1 MKPSVSRSRAVTAAG
16 ALSLA
21 VVPATASAQSPQTT
35 APQATASAA
44 PVSASLHDSH
54 VRYGSRVTVSGRI
67 AQSGT
72 VQPVVLEYR
81 PRGGQWSAVA
91 QDETDKAGRY
101 RLRATVRRNG
111 ALRVV
116 LAGRP
121 ATAVAAGPTAAAPT
135 TSRELAVRVAA
146 ALRTTKVRRDVVAG
160 RAATV
165 SGTVLPAAAGR
176 VVRLQV
182 RRGGTWR
189 TVDRDATS
197 RGGRY
202 ALSWRTARIGRM
214 SMRVR
219 VGADRATTA
228 TRRTLGR
235 LNVYRR
241 VFVSWYGPGFYG
253 GRTACGQTLG
263 YGTLGVA
270 HKSLPCGTKVTFRLR
285 GRSVTVPVIDRG
297 PYVGGREYDL
307 TGATKR
313 ALGFGSTG
321 TVLSTV

>member
-1 MKPSVSRSRAVTAAG
+1 MLPSNPRTRALMLAG
-16 ALSLA
+16 ALPLA
-21 VVPATASAQSPQTT
+21 SVPAVATAQTA
-35 APQATASAA
+35 APQATASAS
-44 PVSASLHDSH
+44 PVTAKLTDSH
-54 VRYGSRVTVSGRI
+54 IRYGSAVTVTGAI
-67 AQSGT
+67 ARAGAGT
-72 VQPVVLEYR
+72 PVVLEFR
-81 PRGGQWSAVA
+81 PRGGQWGAVGKA
-91 QDETDKAGRY
+91 QTTKDGRF
-101 RLRATVRRNG
+101 RVRGEVRRNG

-116 LAGRP
+116 QAGGSST
-121 ATAVAAGPTAAAPT
+121 TAVAAGTPTTSAG
-135 TSRELAVRVAA
+135 TSRELDVRVAA

-160 RAATV
+160 RAASV
-165 SGTVLPAAAGR
+165 SGRVLPARGGR
-176 VVRLQV
+176 VVRLQI
-182 RRGGTWR
+182 RRGDSWR

-197 RGGRY
+197 KGGAY
-202 ALSWRTARIGRM
+202 ALRWKTRGIGRM

-219 VGADRATTA
+219 VGGDSSTTA

-241 VFVSWYGPGFYG
+241 VFASWYGPGFYG

-270 HKSLPCGTKVTFRLR
+270 HKSLPCGTRITFRLR
-285 GRSVTVPVIDRG
+285 GRKVTVPVIDRG

-321 TVLSTV
+321 HVLATT

>member
-1 MKPSVSRSRAVTAAG
+1 MLPSNSRSRALTLAG
-16 ALSLA
+16 ALTIA
-21 VVPATASAQSPQTT
+21 TVPAVATAQNA
-35 APQATASAA
+35 APQATASAS
-44 PVSASLHDSH
+44 PVTATLTDSH
-54 VRYGSRVTVSGRI
+54 IRYGSAVRVTGRI
-67 AQSGT
+67 AQASAGT
-72 VQPVVLEYR
+72 PVVLEFR
-81 PRGGQWSAVA
+81 PRGGQWGAVGKA
-91 QDETDKAGRY
+91 ETGKDGRY
-101 RLRATVRRNG
+101 RLRGEVRRTG

-116 LAGRP
+116 VAGGST
-121 ATAVAAGPTAAAPT
+121 TAVAAGPAASSAG
-135 TSRELAVRVAA
+135 TSRELGVRVAA

-160 RAATV
+160 RSATV
-165 SGTVLPAAAGR
+165 SGRVLPAGSGR

-182 RRGGTWR
+182 RRGGAWK

-197 RGGRY
+197 KGGAY
-202 ALSWRTARIGRM
+202 ALRWKTRGIGRM

-219 VGADRATTA
+219 VGSDAGTTA
-228 TRRTLGR
+228 ARRTLGR

-241 VFVSWYGPGFYG
+241 VFASWYGPGFYG

-270 HKSLPCGTKVTFRLR
+270 HKSLPCGTKITFRLR
-285 GRSVTVPVIDRG
+285 GRKVTVPVIDRG

-321 TVLSTV
+321 HVLATT

>member
-1 MKPSVSRSRAVTAAG
+1 MLPSNSRSRALLLAG
-16 ALSLA
+16 ALTLA
-21 VVPATASAQSPQTT
+21 TVPAVATAQTA
-35 APQATASAA
+35 APQATASAS
-44 PVSASLHDSH
+44 PVTAKLIDSH
-54 VRYGSRVTVSGRI
+54 IRYGSAVTVTGRI
-67 AQSGT
+67 ARTGAGT
-72 VQPVVLEYR
+72 PIVLEFR
-81 PRGGQWSAVA
+81 PSGGQWGAVG
-91 QDETDKAGRY
+91 KARTTKDGRF
-101 RLRATVRRNG
+101 RLRADVRRNG

-116 LAGRP
+116 TAGST
-121 ATAVAAGPTAAAPT
+121 TAVAAGSPTSAVGS
-135 TSRELAVRVAA
+135 SRELVVRVAA

-165 SGTVLPAAAGR
+165 SGRVLPARGGR

-182 RRGGTWR
+182 RRGGAWK

-197 RGGRY
+197 RGGAY
-202 ALSWRTARIGRM
+202 ALRWKTSGIGRM

-219 VGADRATTA
+219 VGSDRSTTA
-228 TRRTLGR
+228 ARRTIGR

-241 VFVSWYGPGFYG
+241 VFASWYGPGFYG

-270 HKSLPCGTKVTFRLR
+270 HKSLPCGTKITFRLR
-285 GRSVTVPVIDRG
+285 GRKVTVPVIDRG

-321 TVLSTV
+321 HVLATT